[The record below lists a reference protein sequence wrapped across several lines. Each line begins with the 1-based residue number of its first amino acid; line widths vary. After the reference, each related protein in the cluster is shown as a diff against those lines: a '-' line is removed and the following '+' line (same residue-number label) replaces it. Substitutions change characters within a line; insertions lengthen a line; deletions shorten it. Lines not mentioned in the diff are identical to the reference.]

1 MVLPYIHLRNGHEGA
16 TDWYGGGY
24 DFNER
29 RMTRHRTLVVQ
40 IEDIAIEDGQIVPPR
55 LGAVIEFPLRFAEQ
69 SAANADTVTICALLE
84 AGNRDPVFQYTGPDS
99 PRTWEWNGILRGD
112 GWTASWRGFTPRTG
126 YVELTGR
133 FYGVMGYDTPT
144 NVRGRVI
151 RVQLVTERYR
161 RPPENHGWHIVPGHR
176 TFRDVEAA
184 PRFFNHDMFMRDDLF
199 EVDREVG
206 VVVDLDLDDVPPVPA
221 RPSIVPG
228 DVSASGEALW
238 VVDRE
243 LPVVV
248 SIDPDRVAREHVLPG
263 PIGYARHVWATPTG
277 CWVGGKGGLYRC
289 VIGEEPRR
297 VNPRSVHQG
306 AVIGEHFLACP
317 SGTTWSL
324 HTADNE
330 PVVVEVPD
338 GYVRSIAVDGES
350 FVVLIEQLHTDIG
363 SSTRLVRVTVTGE
376 TTVGPELATV
386 PGRRGASP
394 YLAGA
399 PLRIFHSGTASRVL
413 PDLTLGAMEQLDGDP
428 FHGGQVGDFV
438 WIIGHPPRGTSRAGW
453 WPLPGPVEY
462 DRTRQF
468 WLFTL
473 LDSRTL
479 EPVKSTPIFTT
490 DPAVSIDSA
499 GTVCVIADGLQ
510 SVPEESMHWP
520 ASLDVSALLGTHPQ
534 S

>member
-1 MVLPYIHLRNGHEGA
+1 
-16 TDWYGGGY
+16 
-24 DFNER
+24 
-29 RMTRHRTLVVQ
+29 MTRQRTLVVQ
-40 IEDIAIEDGQIVPPR
+40 IDEIAIEDGQIEPPK

-69 SAANADTVTICALLE
+69 PAVNAHTVTIRAVLE
-84 AGNRDPVFQYTGPDS
+84 ANERDPVFQYTGHGS
-99 PRTWEWNGILRGD
+99 PRKWEWNGILRGD

-126 YVELTGR
+126 HVELTGR

-144 NVRGRVI
+144 NARGRVT

-184 PRFFNHDMFMRDDLF
+184 PRFFDNDMIMRDDLF

-206 VVVDLDLDDVPPVPA
+206 VVVDLDLDDVPPEPA

-238 VVDRE
+238 VVDME
-243 LPVVV
+243 LPIVV
-248 SIDPDRVAREHVLPG
+248 SIGSDHVAREHVLPG
-263 PIGYARHVWATPTG
+263 PIGHSRHVWATPTE
-277 CWVGGKGGLYRC
+277 CWVGGKDGLYRC
-289 VIGEEPRR
+289 VIGAAPRR
-297 VNPRSVHQG
+297 VNLRSVHQG

-338 GYVRSIAVDGES
+338 GYVRSIAVDGEF
-350 FVVLIEQLHTDIG
+350 FVVLIEQLHADIG
-363 SSTRLVRVTVTGE
+363 SSSRLVRVTVTGE
-376 TTVGPELATV
+376 TTVGPELATI

-399 PLRIFHSGTASRVL
+399 PLRIFRSGTASRVL
-413 PDLTLGAMEQLDGDP
+413 PDLALGAMEQLEGDP
-428 FHGGQVGDFV
+428 FHGGQVGNFV
-438 WIIGHPPRGTSRAGW
+438 WIIGHPPDGTSRTGW
-453 WPLPGPVEY
+453 WPLPGPVDY
-462 DRTRQF
+462 DRTRRQF

-473 LDSRTL
+473 LDAGTL
-479 EPVKSTPIFTT
+479 EPVKSTPIFATNPAVTT
-490 DPAVSIDSA
+490 DGKGTIWVRGAGVQSIPTESMQWP
-499 GTVCVIADGLQ
+499 DGL
-510 SVPEESMHWP
+510 
-520 ASLDVSALLGTHPQ
+520 DVAALLDEN
-534 S
+534 

>member
-1 MVLPYIHLRNGHEGA
+1 
-16 TDWYGGGY
+16 
-24 DFNER
+24 
-29 RMTRHRTLVVQ
+29 MTRQRTIIVQ
-40 IEDIAIEDGQIVPPR
+40 IDEIAIEDGQIEPPK

-69 SAANADTVTICALLE
+69 PASDAGTVTIRALLE
-84 AGNRDPVFQYTGPDS
+84 ASNRDPVFQYTGPDS
-99 PRTWEWNGILRGD
+99 PRRWEWNGVLRGD

-144 NVRGRVI
+144 NVRGRVT

-176 TFRDVEAA
+176 ELRDVEVA
-184 PRFFNHDMFMRDDLF
+184 PRFFNHDMFMHDDLF

-206 VVVDLDLDDVPPVPA
+206 VVVDLDLDHVPPVPA

-228 DVSASGEALW
+228 DVSASGETLW

-248 SIDPDRVAREHVLPG
+248 SIDSDRVAREHVLPG
-263 PIGYARHVWATPTG
+263 PIGYSSRHVWATLTG

-289 VIGEEPRR
+289 EIGEEPRR
-297 VNPRSVHQG
+297 ANPRSVHQG

-317 SGTTWSL
+317 SGTSWSL
-324 HTADNE
+324 YSEGNE
-330 PVVVEVPD
+330 PVVVDVAD

-350 FVVLIEQLHTDIG
+350 FVVLIEQLHADVG
-363 SSTRLVRVTVTGE
+363 SSNRLVRVTVTGE

-413 PDLTLGAMEQLDGDP
+413 PDLALGAMEQLDGDP

-438 WIIGHPPRGTSRAGW
+438 WIIGHPPRGTSRTGW
-453 WPLPGPVEY
+453 WPLQGPVEY

-490 DPAVSIDSA
+490 NPAVSIDSA
-499 GTVCVIADGLQ
+499 GTVWVIADGLQ
-510 SVPEESMHWP
+510 SVPEESMQWP
-520 ASLDVSALLGTHPQ
+520 TSLDVAALLGTHPHP
-534 S
+534 